1 MNAHTTIEAVPQ
13 AIPNVLEYGP
23 AVRVHYP
30 EEVGVRLSIRC
41 DLMAFRDRAALGL
54 QRCSQESACALQEA
68 SRLATLYALANMPT
82 KALFQMH
89 NAVRSL
95 IDAATAIESAVSKPR
110 AGGAD
115 ARG

>member
-1 MNAHTTIEAVPQ
+1 MTVHAPIAAALEPVPN
-13 AIPNVLEYGP
+13 IPEHAPSVW
-23 AVRVHYP
+23 AHYP
-30 EEVGVRLSIRC
+30 DETGVRLSIRC

-54 QRCSQESACALQEA
+54 QRCSSDAAPTLQEA

-95 IDAATAIESAVSKPR
+95 IDAATSIEASLKR
-110 AGGAD
+110 GGGD
-115 ARG
+115 GRG